1 MCQPPGDTAGK
12 FYIASIF
19 LRVPVFDILAA
30 GFAIGLTHAIPP
42 GPITFEV
49 IKRGVSEGLLSALKV
64 DLGAVAADAIFF
76 VLIAIGLSQLLES
89 STGRIAMWLCGC
101 ALLVFLGLRGIYK
114 LLRKNGAV
122 NDDKEQGASPAA
134 AGFLICITSPF
145 AIVWWTGVFA
155 GTMAV
160 HLGND
165 VASLLAMFAG
175 IAIACLG
182 WYALIGM
189 ISAAGKKVFRP
200 SWMSGL
206 SLICSL
212 MMLGFA
218 AILFW
223 RGYTTL
229 I

>member
-1 MCQPPGDTAGK
+1 
-12 FYIASIF
+12 
-19 LRVPVFDILAA
+19 VFDILAA

-76 VLIAIGLSQLLES
+76 VLIVIGLSQVLGS
-89 STGRIAMWLCGC
+89 RAGRIVMWLCGC

-114 LLRKNGAV
+114 LLRKNGVDHAE
-122 NDDKEQGASPAA
+122 KERSSSPAA
-134 AGFLICITSPF
+134 AGFLICISSPF

-160 HLGND
+160 RLGND
-165 VASLLAMFAG
+165 MSSVLALFAG

>member
-1 MCQPPGDTAGK
+1 M
-12 FYIASIF
+12 
-19 LRVPVFDILAA
+19 FDILAA
-30 GFAIGLTHAIPP
+30 GFVIGLTHAMPP

-64 DLGAVAADAIFF
+64 DLGAVAADALFF
-76 VLIAIGLSQLLES
+76 ALIVIGLSQVLGS
-89 STGRIAMWLCGC
+89 RTGRIAMWLCGC
-101 ALLVFLGLRGIYK
+101 ALLVFLGVRGIYK
-114 LLRKNGAV
+114 LFRKNGV
-122 NDDKEQGASPAA
+122 KGDDKEQGSSPMA

-160 HLGND
+160 HLGSD
-165 VASLLAMFAG
+165 AGSLLAMFAG

-200 SWMSGL
+200 SWMSVL
-206 SLICSL
+206 SLLCSL
-212 MMLGFA
+212 MMLAFA

-223 RGYTTL
+223 RGYTTFM
-229 I
+229 